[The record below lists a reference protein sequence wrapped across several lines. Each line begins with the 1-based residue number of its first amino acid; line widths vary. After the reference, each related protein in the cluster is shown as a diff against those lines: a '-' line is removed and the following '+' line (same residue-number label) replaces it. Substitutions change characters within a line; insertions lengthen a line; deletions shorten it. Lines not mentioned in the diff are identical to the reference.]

1 MQGRTDFGL
10 LLAQAL
16 NSYIDHLHGRLGD
29 HGFTDLRPTFG
40 IPLRALHRQPRT
52 LTSLARE
59 VGVTKQAAAKV
70 VGEMERRGLIERTPS
85 PDDRRAVLL
94 RLSRRGESLVAEAI
108 RIGDAVE
115 RDVSRRLGPAAA
127 AGMRAG
133 LERLA
138 YDPPWGETAT
148 PPSRPVW

>member
-16 NSYIDHLHGRLGD
+16 NSYVDHLHRRLGD
-29 HGFTDLRPTFG
+29 RGFTDLRPTFG
-40 IPLRALHRQPRT
+40 IPLRALHREPRT

-115 RDVSRRLGPAAA
+115 RDVSRELGPAAA

-138 YDPPWGETAT
+138 HDPPWGETAP